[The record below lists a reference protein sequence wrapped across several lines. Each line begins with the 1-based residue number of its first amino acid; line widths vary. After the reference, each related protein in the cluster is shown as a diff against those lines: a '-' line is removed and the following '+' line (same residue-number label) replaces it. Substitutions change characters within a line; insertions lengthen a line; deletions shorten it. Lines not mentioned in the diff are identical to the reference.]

1 MKKYL
6 FLPSAF
12 VMIMVSFGAF
22 AADGIITEASTCTV
36 DVLHKS
42 GDGETANT
50 IATWDLI
57 DYECGAGQY
66 LLETE
71 TSVECTPC
79 PTGSYCPG
87 GTYTVESE
95 NNGKNTCPV
104 DYTSDAGAVG
114 ENECY
119 IGCELSCSVNAECPP
134 HSTNCTHSEF
144 KTTGKQFSGDVCNA
158 YPSVCPITNF
168 ECKAG
173 YNKQTIGWKD
183 VKLNGT
189 ALVLLSCTLDG
200 KDYTVDRH
208 DFSFGDEI
216 DALVA
221 DNGINDCEFVEP
233 GHTVAI
239 DIENNIVRVFQYTLN
254 NYNDDIPSIK
264 TVRYCEN
271 RGESLEECNPSLV
284 LTQKY
289 LENANFV
296 YENTGNN
303 YWYTLKYI
311 AVPDPVKMEIL
322 NRAID
327 EFNNT
332 GNVSSDILLS
342 LQKILP
348 ENAQILMQNALQN
361 MATMPPEQQQVV
373 VGTIMYY
380 MMTKVET
387 NLPWVYGGLSSEI
400 FENFDEMMAM
410 WLSVALTYWDEFFPD
425 WTMSYCTNNT
435 INIDWNPDN
444 NGAHTINQCT
454 YDGAITLPADPV
466 KPGFIFAGWKLLENT
481 TNE

>member
-1 MKKYL
+1 MKKY
-6 FLPSAF
+6 FLTTA
-12 VMIMVSFGAF
+12 IMGMFIAPVFGA
-22 AADGIITEASTCTV
+22 DKIITSENTCTV
-36 DVLHKS
+36 DVLGVS
-42 GDGETANT
+42 DNNAVANT

-57 DYECGAGQY
+57 DYECPAGQY

-95 NNGKNTCPV
+95 NNGKNTCPT
-104 DYTSDAGAVG
+104 DYTSDVGAVG

-183 VKLNGT
+183 VKLPNVYAGT
-189 ALVLLSCTLDG
+189 ALVLLSCTPDG
-200 KDYTVDRH
+200 KDYTDGQNL
-208 DFSFGDEI
+208 SFGNEM
-216 DALVA
+216 DAVVA

-239 DIENNIVRVFQYTLN
+239 DIENNIVWVFQYTLN
-254 NYNDDIPSIK
+254 NYNDDIPGIK
-264 TVRYCEN
+264 TVRYCDDK
-271 RGESLEECNPSLV
+271 GIPVEECGPV
-284 LTQKY
+284 LTTEY

-303 YWYTLKYI
+303 YWYILKYI

-322 NRAID
+322 NRAFD

-361 MATMPPEQQQVV
+361 IATMPPEQQQVV

-380 MMTKVET
+380 MMNKVET
-387 NLPWVYGGLSSEI
+387 NLPWIYGGLSSEQSLPV
-400 FENFDEMMAM
+400 DEIIPAVFVSG
-410 WLSVALTYWDEFFPD
+410 LIYWDEFFPD

-444 NGAHTINQCT
+444 DGAHTINQCT